1 MMTSVLDSIATG
13 ARETLVASYED
24 LRHSALGRAS
34 GTNRGIGF
42 ALFVRSGMAAWM
54 ATCTTFLLPPEATT
68 RRSLSEQSLVP
79 QDFRVEVATLLAE
92 MALSAHVQGAISP

>member
-1 MMTSVLDSIATG
+1 MTFVPDSIATG
-13 ARETLVASYED
+13 ARETLVANYED
-24 LRHSALGRAS
+24 LRHSALGRVS

-54 ATCTTFLLPPEATT
+54 ATCTTLLRPPKATI

-92 MALSAHVQGAISP
+92 MALAAHAQGAITP